1 MKPERIQQYTEQL
14 EKMNAVL
21 AQYRQIFEEDGII
34 DSKEQQQLDL
44 LEHDI
49 KLAKEAIALEQQR
62 AKEPED
68 EIHQSLLDLHEQI
81 AAKVAGYGI
90 Q

>member
-68 EIHQSLLDLHEQI
+68 EIHQSLLDLREQI

>member
-1 MKPERIQQYTEQL
+1 MESNQIQQYETQL
-14 EKMNAVL
+14 EKMQAVL
-21 AQYRQIFEEDGII
+21 EQYRQIFNEDGII

-49 KLAKEAIALEQQR
+49 QLAKEAIATAQKRTE
-62 AKEPED
+62 EPED
-68 EIHQSLLDLHEQI
+68 EMHQSLLDLREAI